1 MINFKKYK
9 YGFTLVELVIAVAII
24 LVLVTVAFLTLSKW
38 IGNSRDSR
46 RIGDIATLEKSL
58 ELGFTTNPS
67 GMFPLPD
74 NSIQVVSELDGKLWI
89 QGYFGD
95 GVKSDLDNIDKI
107 PVDPS
112 GSKYEYSVTSNRQQY
127 QVMAMLENGDKV
139 ATIVNN
145 TYGAKGGKSYIKGFY
160 EGYLI
165 IKNPNQT
172 YTLISS
178 PTLFVKNDIIR
189 QSLDSGV
196 YKSKL
201 IDEIVDNNKPI
212 KESATVL
219 TGDITSFFNREEDTQ
234 TMQMIEDNFPGL
246 LQDGLLN
253 DLIISAGGNV
263 STLVVKSSCISGEY
277 LGFQFGR
284 LKNLEYSIVTKNTDI
299 PNGIIQESV
308 KGTCNNGNYVYS
320 SVQSE
325 KICFDT
331 HVLYNDNCV
340 LDICDG
346 DVPLHG
352 EQNGTQKVGNIRDYD
367 LNPGI
372 CKYKCVDGFH
382 LENGICVDDIKIA
395 DCGGIQVDNSI
406 NNSSGSVTYNKIWNG
421 TYYDPMYLDWD
432 YSLEPGECKF
442 ICNTENINLGE
453 RYYWDGN
460 SCELLGSPIVNLISN
475 TDSQISINWDDVPN
489 ADSYAVKNGLGN
501 RNVIGSLTGYIF
513 EGLTPGSSNDIKVI
527 AIKNYNG
534 ITIHSNFDGQLQV
547 TTDCSSGFHFEGEQC
562 VTNNCSSTTKSI
574 GTNQYVLPSFND
586 GNIFTGSSQPVSI
599 DNGTI
604 IYSQIFQC
612 NLGIVVEVGLQSY
625 QNPICNSGYSP
636 SLDSCIMNTYSIS
649 GNFGSNGSGALVSIC
664 GFETVTDSSG
674 IFAISSIPEGTLCN
688 NASVTKENYSCTV
701 STNGPS
707 SIVSNITNVSGSCDF
722 ARIWTGDAI
731 SGFVFSEGGVIK
743 YPKSCNDLLIS
754 NSPNFKIGST
764 SPWNGNLFEDGVYYI
779 KPDSSNEYRVY
790 CLMTIDSGGW
800 TVIANNNNS
809 DTEPSGCYAKIAST
823 SNLICGDGYS
833 LNQDFAIK
841 AWGLDFTDLVWATY
855 ITDLS
860 NVTAYTYGSISSGYT
875 IPNSMLF
882 NVGFTTNNKT
892 MPERS
897 SLNKIICNSSYPM
910 ISVGNT
916 NSLGYSYGTGLVTV
930 ISGKTNIAGYNF
942 SFTDASTKL
951 LGFDDFQ
958 DGNGCSD
965 KWTPKSVAGNSS
977 LIMIR

>member
-38 IGNSRDSR
+38 IWNSRDSR
-46 RIGDIATLEKSL
+46 RIWDIATLEKSL

-67 GMFPLPD
+67 WMFPLPD

-89 QGYFGD
+89 QWYFGD
-95 GVKSDLDNIDKI
+95 WVKSDLDNIDKI

-127 QVMAMLENGDKV
+127 QVMAMLENWDKV

-145 TYGAKGGKSYIKGFY
+145 TYWAKGWKSYIKWFY

-189 QSLDSGV
+189 QSLDSWV

-219 TGDITSFFNREEDTQ
+219 TWDITSFFNREEDTQ
-234 TMQMIEDNFPGL
+234 TMQMIEDNFPWL
-246 LQDGLLN
+246 LQDWLLN
-253 DLIISAGGNV
+253 DLIISAWWNV
-263 STLVVKSSCISGEY
+263 STLVVKSSCISWEY
-277 LGFQFGR
+277 LWFQFGR

-299 PNGIIQESV
+299 PNWIIQESV
-308 KGTCNNGNYVYS
+308 KGTCNNWNYVYS

-340 LDICDG
+340 LDICDW
-346 DVPLHG
+346 DVPLHW
-352 EQNGTQKVGNIRDYD
+352 EQNWTQKVWNIRDYD
-367 LNPGI
+367 LNPWI
-372 CKYKCVDGFH
+372 CKYKCVDWFH
-382 LENGICVDDIKIA
+382 LENWICVDDIKIA
-395 DCGGIQVDNSI
+395 DCWWIQVDNSI
-406 NNSSGSVTYNKIWNG
+406 NNSSGSVTYNKIWNW

-432 YSLEPGECKF
+432 YSLEPWECKF
-442 ICNTENINLGE
+442 ICNTENINLWE
-453 RYYWDGN
+453 RYYWDWN
-460 SCELLGSPIVNLISN
+460 SCELLWSPIVNLISN

-489 ADSYAVKNGLGN
+489 ADSYAVKNWLWN
-501 RNVIGSLTGYIF
+501 RNVIGSLTWYIF
-513 EGLTPGSSNDIKVI
+513 EWLTPWSSNDIKVI
-527 AIKNYNG
+527 AIKNYNW
-534 ITIHSNFDGQLQV
+534 ITIHSNFDWQLQV
-547 TTDCSSGFHFEGEQC
+547 TTDCSSWFHFEWEQC

-574 GTNQYVLPSFND
+574 WTNQYVLPSFND
-586 GNIFTGSSQPVSI
+586 GNIFTWSSQPVSI
-599 DNGTI
+599 DNWTI

-612 NLGIVVEVGLQSY
+612 NLWIVVEVWLQSY
-625 QNPICNSGYSP
+625 QNPICNSWYSP

-649 GNFGSNGSGALVSIC
+649 GNFGSNGSWALVSIC
-664 GFETVTDSSG
+664 WFETVTDSSW
-674 IFAISSIPEGTLCN
+674 IFAISSIPEWTLCN

-701 STNGPS
+701 STNWPS
-707 SIVSNITNVSGSCDF
+707 SIVSNITNVSWSCDF
-722 ARIWTGDAI
+722 ARIWTWDAI
-731 SGFVFSEGGVIK
+731 SWFVFSEGWVIK

-754 NSPNFKIGST
+754 NSPNFKIWST
-764 SPWNGNLFEDGVYYI
+764 SPWNWNLFEDWVYYI

-790 CLMTIDSGGW
+790 CLMTIDSWWW

-809 DTEPSGCYAKIAST
+809 DTEPSWCYAKIAST
-823 SNLICGDGYS
+823 SNLICWDWYS

-841 AWGLDFTDLVWATY
+841 AWWLDFTDLVWATY

-860 NVTAYTYGSISSGYT
+860 NVTAYTYWSISSWYT

-882 NVGFTTNNKT
+882 NVWFTTNNKT

-916 NSLGYSYGTGLVTV
+916 NSLWYSYWTWLVTV
-930 ISGKTNIAGYNF
+930 ISWKTNIAWYNF

-951 LGFDDFQ
+951 LWFDDFQ
-958 DGNGCSD
+958 DWNWCSD